1 MSEAPQ
7 ETETERRTFLIPMTE
22 MNQLKFKSNYIS
34 TTKYTAFN
42 FLFKCLFLQFT
53 RYANIYFLVVAV
65 LQSIPVLSPLNPIS
79 SIAPLLFVISLSMI
93 REAFEDLAR
102 YKSDLETNS
111 YKTTRY
117 VGREWEE
124 VEWKDIIVGDIV
136 RIDDS
141 EYFPA
146 DVIILAAITSSKNV
160 ELNNGQ
166 AYIMTSSL
174 DGEKNLKPKIAL
186 RETQEKYGNS
196 SDFILAGK
204 FTCGKPNDDLYSF
217 EGTLVTD
224 NISKNLTM
232 DAKQLM
238 LRGSKLK
245 NTEYIS
251 KSWVFLI
258 NSRGCSLHRKGHQDH
273 AEFFGFS
280 S

>member
-1 MSEAPQ
+1 MP
-7 ETETERRTFLIPMTE
+7 ETAEKTEPNNRTFFMSMTKTNMQE
-22 MNQLKFKSNYIS
+22 FPSNYIS

-53 RYANIYFLVVAV
+53 RYANIYFLVVAI

-146 DVIILAAITSSKNV
+146 DIIILAAITNSKNM

-186 RETQEKYGNS
+186 RETQEMYGNS
-196 SDFILAGK
+196 SDFIIGGK
-204 FTCGKPNDDLYSF
+204 ITCGKPNDDLYSF
-217 EGTLVTD
+217 EGIMITD
-224 NISKNLTM
+224 NINKNLTL

-251 KSWVFLI
+251 EKILS
-258 NSRGCSLHRKGHQDH
+258 SLK
-273 AEFFGFS
+273 
-280 S
+280 

>member
-1 MSEAPQ
+1 MSSQGGQ
-7 ETETERRTFLIPMTE
+7 ESENEQRTFYMSMTKTNMDE
-22 MNQLKFKSNYIS
+22 FPSNYIS
-34 TTKYTAFN
+34 TTKYTAIN

-53 RYANIYFLVVAV
+53 RYANIYFLVVAI

-136 RIDDS
+136 RVDDS

-146 DVIILAAITSSKNV
+146 DIIILASVTNSKNA
-160 ELNNGQ
+160 EMNNGQ

-186 RETQEKYGNS
+186 KETQEMYGNS
-196 SDFILAGK
+196 SDFIIGGK
-204 FTCGKPNDDLYSF
+204 ITCGKPNDDLYSF
-217 EGTLVTD
+217 EGTMVTD
-224 NISKNLTM
+224 NINKNLTM

-251 KSWVFLI
+251 NNSLLLI
-258 NSRGCSLHRKGHQDH
+258 NSRSGGLHWKGHQDH
-273 AEFFGFS
+273 AELP
-280 S
+280 